1 MREMK
6 GICEEV
12 IVAMWPLKE
21 ENTDDIRIASD
32 GKDAAFEDSSEPR
45 ASESER
51 DDGRVGDVCVG
62 I

>member
-21 ENTDDIRIASD
+21 ENTGGNRIASD

-45 ASESER
+45 ASELETELI
-51 DDGRVGDVCVG
+51 GE
-62 I
+62 